1 MEGGREAEEET
12 RMRRKNRSER
22 MGEHKRK
29 QNEKSSVFV
38 CAKER
43 EGVK

>member
-1 MEGGREAEEET
+1 MEGGREAGGDKKEK
-12 RMRRKNRSER
+12 KNRSER

-43 EGVK
+43 EGIK